1 MNTINLF
8 YRNMKHIHTK
18 QVKDLISKKEDIKCN
33 NIINITNMVNFAYIA
48 KKIYA
53 LSIKSWYA
61 YQLKT

>member
-1 MNTINLF
+1 MNTINWF

-53 LSIKSWYA
+53 LSIKRWYA